1 MSRRFFGDF
10 RHAAARQAASLQWYG
25 DCLSACMLRWLG
37 IALLLADVTQAG
49 AQPIELSPFGGVRFG
64 GDPFEV
70 VATPAAVLDRRPAI
84 GFIIDFPLSD
94 GAQLEGLFS
103 YQDASVAL
111 PGGSFGAPV
120 RSRVSVEHYQ
130 IGGLQEYGARVRPFF
145 TGVLGLTRY
154 ATGIESAWRF
164 TAGGGG
170 GVKLFPSSRV
180 GVRLDGRVFGTVLD
194 AHGTA
199 LACGNGACFIRLHV
213 NATWQAEFTAGLL
226 VRIH

>member
-1 MSRRFFGDF
+1 MV
-10 RHAAARQAASLQWYG
+10 
-25 DCLSACMLRWLG
+25 RWLAV
-37 IALLLADVTQAG
+37 ALLLVDVMPAA
-49 AQPIELSPFGGVRFG
+49 AQPIEISPFGGVRFG

-70 VATPAAVLDRRPAI
+70 VATPAAVVDRRPAV
-84 GFIIDFPLSD
+84 GFIIDFPLGD

-103 YQDASVAL
+103 YQQASVL
-111 PGGSFGAPV
+111 MPGNAFAAPA
-120 RSRVSVEHYQ
+120 RAQVSVEHYQ

-170 GVKLFPSSRV
+170 GVKLFPSSRI
-180 GVRLDGRVFGTVLD
+180 GVRLDGRVFGTVID
-194 AHGTA
+194 AEGTA
-199 LACGNGACFIRLHV
+199 LACGGGGCFIRLHV

-226 VRIH
+226 LRIH